1 MAIGALEINVACHH
15 SGRGKAKQICRYDG
29 AHRRTRMP
37 KRIKSL
43 KEILAMAAS
52 HDNVYCRGF
61 GQL

>member
-1 MAIGALEINVACHH
+1 
-15 SGRGKAKQICRYDG
+15 
-29 AHRRTRMP
+29 MP